1 MSDFNPYAAPESD
14 MMSRSSND
22 PGEDI
27 WRDGPDLLCTKG
39 AWFPDRCLKCNAPCG
54 DYRLKRTLRWHPSGY
69 YILLLISPILYLIV
83 AMFVWHRAT
92 LAFPLC
98 EEHRRKRIRAILIAW
113 LVPLAGIFVIP
124 LGIRL
129 AAGAGENK
137 DFIEGG
143 SLLLGIVMILGGLIY
158 GLIGSRV
165 ATPKRID
172 ARFVWLK
179 KVSPAFLA
187 TLPLFNVSTREGLKP
202 L

>member
-14 MMSRSSND
+14 ITSRSSND

-27 WRDGPDLLCTKG
+27 WCDGRDLFCTKG

-54 DYRLKRTLRWHPSGY
+54 GYRLKRTLRWHPSGY
-69 YILLLISPILYLIV
+69 YVLVLISPILYLIV

-98 EEHRRKRIRAILIAW
+98 EKHRRKRIRAIIIAW
-113 LVPLAGIFVIP
+113 LAPLAGIFVIP
-124 LGIRL
+124 LGIGL
-129 AAGAGENK
+129 AVNAGENK
-137 DFIEGG
+137 NIIEGA
-143 SLLLGIVMILGGLIY
+143 SMILGIVIMFGGLIY

-172 ARFVWLK
+172 DRFVWLN

-187 TLPLFNVSTREGLKP
+187 TLPLFNGSTRKGLKP